1 MIPERIGLFFG
12 SFNPIHN
19 GHMMLA
25 NYMVEFTDLHKLW
38 FIVSPQ
44 NPLKEKKSLLQ
55 EHHRLDM
62 VTKAI
67 DDDPRF
73 EVSDIEFRMPQP
85 SYTIDTL
92 TRLSERHPNTTFSL
106 IVGMDSLENIHKW
119 KNYEVLLQSY
129 RLLVYPR
136 SGFTGG
142 DHLNHPS
149 VQLVDAPEIEVSS
162 SFIRR
167 AVSVGKN
174 ISWFM
179 PPKAHEYMT
188 LMHFYE

>member
-1 MIPERIGLFFG
+1 MIRERIGLFFG

-44 NPLKEKKSLLQ
+44 NPLKEKESLLQ
-55 EHHRLDM
+55 EHHRFDM
-62 VTKAI
+62 VSKAI
-67 DDDPRF
+67 DNDPRF
-73 EVSDIEFRMPQP
+73 EVNDIEFRMPHP

-92 TRLSERHPNTTFSL
+92 TRLSERHPNIAFSL

-136 SGFTGG
+136 NGFTGG
-142 DHLNHPS
+142 NHINHPS
-149 VQLVDAPEIEVSS
+149 VQLVDAPEIKVSS

-167 AVSVGKN
+167 AVSAGKN

>member
-25 NYMVEFTDLHKLW
+25 NYMVEFTDLQKLW

-62 VTKAI
+62 VIKAI

-73 EVSDIEFRMPQP
+73 EVSDIEFRMPKP

-92 TRLSERHPNTTFSL
+92 TRLSERNPNTAFSL

-149 VQLVDAPEIEVSS
+149 VQLVDAPKIEVSS

-174 ISWFM
+174 IFWFM
-179 PPKAHEYMT
+179 PPKAYEYMSS
-188 LMHFYE
+188 MHFYE

>member
-1 MIPERIGLFFG
+1 MIPERVGLFFG
-12 SFNPIHN
+12 SFNPIHI

-25 NYMVEFTDLHKLW
+25 NYMVEFTDLHKVW
-38 FIVSPQ
+38 FVVSPH
-44 NPLKEKKSLLQ
+44 NPLKEKKSLL
-55 EHHRLDM
+55 EDHHRLDM
-62 VTKAI
+62 VFKAI

-92 TRLSERHPNTTFSL
+92 TRLSERHPNTAFSM
-106 IVGMDSLENIHKW
+106 ICGMDSLESIHKW
-119 KNYEVLLQSY
+119 KNFEILLQNY

-136 SGFTGG
+136 NGFTGG
-142 DHLNHPS
+142 EHLQHPS
-149 VQLVDAPEIEVSS
+149 VQLVDAPQIEISS

-174 ISWFM
+174 ISCFM
-179 PPKAHEYMT
+179 PAKAFVYMT
-188 LMHFYE
+188 QMHFYE